1 MQVGSEVG
9 ALGEA
14 ETRLLGG
21 SGCCPPG
28 WGAAASCTRGSR
40 VGPGPAKQGKADT
53 LKEPA
58 ALDRQLHL

>member
-21 SGCCPPG
+21 SRCCLPG

-40 VGPGPAKQGKADT
+40 VGPGLVKQGKVDA